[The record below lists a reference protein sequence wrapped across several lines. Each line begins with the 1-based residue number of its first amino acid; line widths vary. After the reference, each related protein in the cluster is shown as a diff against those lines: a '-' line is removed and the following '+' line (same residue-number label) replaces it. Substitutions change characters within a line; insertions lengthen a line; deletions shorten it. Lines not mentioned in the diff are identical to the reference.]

1 MIYNLKFLPSA
12 LKEWQ
17 QLDNSIKTAFKKIL
31 AKRLEN
37 PHIASARLSSQP
49 IECYKIKLR
58 SIGYRLVYMVENK
71 ELVVIVLAID
81 RRDSIYQKLDRIIS
95 HFKDKK

>member
-1 MIYNLKFLPSA
+1 MTYNLKFLPSA

-17 QLDNSIKTAFKKIL
+17 QLDNSIKLSFKKIL

-37 PHIASARLSSQP
+37 PHIISSRLSTKP

-71 ELVVIVLAID
+71 ELIVTILAID
-81 RRDSIYQKLDRIIS
+81 RRDSIYQKLDNIIS
-95 HFKDKK
+95 RFKDKI